1 MRQECTLSASF
12 QMQGFL
18 LGLFIADIEFTYTA
32 GHLGC
37 LYQGRTQGVHR
48 WRPTNFTIILT
59 FTQGWIDYKIFVVR
73 YNYSYFKN
81 T

>member
-48 WRPTNFTIILT
+48 
-59 FTQGWIDYKIFVVR
+59 
-73 YNYSYFKN
+73 
-81 T
+81 